1 MRVSR
6 RALMS
11 AAAGLAV
18 ATRSLPARLL
28 VPAATPAPWC
38 PLPRGAAGTSPDLL
52 PPPFTVALPRPAVLE
67 PESTTGEADRYVL
80 VAQEADVELLPGV
93 LTPMLTLGGT
103 FPAPTIVARPGRPVE
118 LLVHNLLPVPVSLHL
133 HGAITPAA
141 SDGHP
146 DALIQPGDER
156 TYSYPLQQGPATL
169 WFHDHR
175 AHHTGEQVY
184 RGLAGAFL
192 VVDKA
197 EAQLGLPAG
206 DASDVLVLLGDKQF
220 AADGSLVYGT
230 GSHGGFLGDVTLVN
244 GAVAPIGAVPPGRVR
259 LRLVNAANAR
269 RFDLARA
276 DGAPLRQVACDLGL
290 LDAPTERDVLT
301 LWPAERAEVVVDLAP
316 GQELDLID
324 RAASGRQRDVLRL
337 AAAEVPVGDL
347 APLPE
352 RFRDPP
358 QLPAPTFTHD
368 VTLSLEDNARWL
380 LNGAGFDDG
389 GIDARPRLGGVTRWR
404 FHNSTP
410 MAHPMHLHL
419 TPFRVRSRQ
428 QPGGAPVAAPAFE
441 RGWKDTLVVAAGEV
455 AEVSAVLPGAPPL
468 RGPAGEDYTGNFT
481 YHCHILEHEDH
492 DMMREVRVI
501 DLLRLAG
508 SSRAATA
515 AAASAAAFPDGA
527 AVAVVAAGAR
537 FADALAGGPAAVA
550 LGGPLLLV
558 DAEGVPEAT
567 AAELDRL
574 GVTHVL
580 VLGGEAAVS
589 QAVVAQLSTATRV
602 VERVAGED
610 RYATAAAVA
619 ARTHPVNA
627 PVVHV
632 ACGTAFPDALSGG
645 VAAALAGG
653 PLLLTAHDR
662 LPTATAEALDRLE
675 PGRIVVL
682 GGAAAVADPVVAALR
697 SYAGEVVRIAGS
709 DRYATAASVARS
721 TFPSGARSVVIA
733 TGEDFPDALAA
744 VPVAAAAGGP
754 LLLTS
759 PTTLP
764 EATRT
769 AIATLA
775 PKRIRIIGGT
785 AAVPVTIEDA
795 LAELL

>member
-1 MRVSR
+1 
-6 RALMS
+6 MS

-18 ATRSLPARLL
+18 AARSRPARLA

-38 PLPRGAAGTSPDLL
+38 PLPRGPAGTSPDLL
-52 PPPFTVALPRPAVLE
+52 PPPFTVALPRPPVLE
-67 PESTTGEADRYVL
+67 PESTNGDADRYRL

-93 LTPMLTLGGT
+93 VTPMLTLGGT

-118 LLVHNLLPVPVSLHL
+118 LALRNLLPVPVSLHL

-146 DALIQPGDER
+146 HALVQPGDER
-156 TYSYPLQQGPATL
+156 TYRYPLQQGPATL

-184 RGLAGAFL
+184 RGLVGALL
-192 VVDKA
+192 VLDQA
-197 EAQLGLPAG
+197 EADLGLPVG
-206 DASDVLVLLGDKQF
+206 DESDVLVMLGDKQF
-220 AADGSLVYGT
+220 AADGSLVYDPV
-230 GSHGGFLGDVTLVN
+230 SHGGFLGDVTLAN
-244 GAVAPIGAVPPGRVR
+244 GAVAPLAAVPAGRVR

-269 RFDLARA
+269 RFNLARS
-276 DGAPLRQVACDLGL
+276 DGAPLLQVGCDLGL
-290 LDAPTERDVLT
+290 LDAPTEREVLT
-301 LWPAERAEVVVDLAP
+301 LWPAERAEVVVNLAP

-324 RAASGRQRDVLRL
+324 LAASGRQRDVLRL
-337 AAAEVPVGDL
+337 TATENPVDEL

-358 QLPAPTFTHD
+358 QLPAPTVTHD
-368 VTLSLEDNARWL
+368 VTLSLEDDGRWL

-389 GIDARPRLGGVTRWR
+389 GIDVRPRLGGVTRWR

-410 MAHPMHLHL
+410 MAHPVHLHL

-428 QPGGAPVAAPAFE
+428 PAGGAPTAAPPSE
-441 RGWKDTLVVAAGEV
+441 RGWKDTLVVEAGEV
-455 AEVSAVLPGAPPL
+455 AEVSAVLPAVPPL
-468 RGPAGEDYTGNFT
+468 RGPTGEDYTGSFT

-501 DLLRLAG
+501 DLHRVAG

-558 DAEGVPEAT
+558 DADGVPEAT

-574 GVTHVL
+574 GVTHVV
-580 VLGGEAAVS
+580 VLGGEAAVPD
-589 QAVVAQLSTATRV
+589 AVVAQLSATRG

-619 ARTHPVNA
+619 ARTHPGTV

-632 ACGTAFPDALSGG
+632 ACGTAFPDALAGG
-645 VAAALAGG
+645 AAAALAGG
-653 PLLLTAHDR
+653 PLLLTAPGE
-662 LPTATAEALDRLE
+662 LPPATADALDRLAPE
-675 PGRIVVL
+675 RIVVL
-682 GGAAAVADPVVAALR
+682 GGAAAVADDVVAALR
-697 SYAGEVVRIAGS
+697 SYAGEVVRIAGA

-721 TFPSGARSVVIA
+721 AFPSGARSVIIA

-744 VPVAAAAGGP
+744 VPLAAAAAGP

-764 EATRT
+764 ATTRD
-769 AIATLA
+769 AIAALA
-775 PKRIRIIGGT
+775 PTRIRIIGGT